1 MKSFKII
8 LACVLVVIAVM
19 SLTGRVGV
27 RYDHADESRKAL
39 FVLLPGYDEVARNV
53 GREDPMFRARMT
65 EGGRLEFE
73 DISQDCWVTVEVPTD
88 RHPYRISPW
97 F

>member
-1 MKSFKII
+1 MKSII
-8 LACVLVVIAVM
+8 ACVLVVVAILLA
-19 SLTGRVGV
+19 TGRVGV

-53 GREDPMFRARMT
+53 GREDPMFRVHVA
-65 EGGRLEFE
+65 EGGRFELE
-73 DISQDCWVTVEVPTD
+73 DITQDRWVMDEEATD